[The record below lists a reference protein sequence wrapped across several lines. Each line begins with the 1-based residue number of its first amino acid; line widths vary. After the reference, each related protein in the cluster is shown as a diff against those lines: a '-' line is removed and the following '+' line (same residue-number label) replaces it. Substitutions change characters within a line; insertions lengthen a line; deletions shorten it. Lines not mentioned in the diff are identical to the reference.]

1 VGNKKVLRM
10 VQIALFI
17 AIIFIM
23 TFTPLGYLRLGILEI
38 SLLTIPVGVGAMIFS
53 PAAGAVLGLSFG
65 LISFARFF
73 GMNPF
78 GAVLVGINPFYAF
91 LVAVPTRTLMG
102 FLTGVIFRALS
113 RGGSAKTAC
122 YYIGGFCAPF
132 LNTVFFM
139 GVMALCYWNTEYF
152 QNLNSTMGNLNPLMF
167 ICAFVGVNAVVEI
180 LAGSV
185 VGGTVAKI
193 LHKALK
199 NT

>member
-1 VGNKKVLRM
+1 M

-23 TFTPLGYLRLGILEI
+23 TFTPLGYLRLGLLEI

-113 RGGSAKTAC
+113 KGGSAKTAR

-139 GVMALCYWNTEYF
+139 GVMVLCYWNTDRVISP
-152 QNLNSTMGNLNPLMF
+152 Q
-167 ICAFVGVNAVVEI
+167 
-180 LAGSV
+180 
-185 VGGTVAKI
+185 
-193 LHKALK
+193 
-199 NT
+199 

>member
-1 VGNKKVLRM
+1 M

-23 TFTPLGYLRLGILEI
+23 TFTPLGYLRLGLLEI

-65 LISFARFF
+65 LISFER
-73 GMNPF
+73 
-78 GAVLVGINPFYAF
+78 FYAF
-91 LVAVPTRTLMG
+91 LVSVPTRTLMG

-113 RGGSAKTAC
+113 KGGSAKTAR

-139 GVMALCYWNTEYF
+139 GVMVLCYWNTEYF

-193 LHKALK
+193 LHKLSLIHI
-199 NT
+199 